1 MSDLFDI
8 NSTSKKKRLSTKA
21 RQKLF
26 LEAYAEHA
34 NVLLAAR
41 AAGIHRTTVYKWQEH
56 DTDFDF
62 AFNQAKEDAKD
73 TLRAEIY
80 RRAVEGWD
88 EPVYQLGKYRGV
100 VRKYDSTLL
109 IFQAKMMM
117 PEYRDKQSVDV
128 TTNTSAQDMQ
138 VIQDTIMQALAAHPD
153 AKIAV
158 AQALMGKARESTK

>member
-8 NSTSKKKRLSTKA
+8 NSTRKKRLSTKA

-56 DTDFDF
+56 DTDFAF

-117 PEYRDKQSVDV
+117 PEYREKQSVDV
-128 TTNTSAQDMQ
+128 TSTSAQDMQ
-138 VIQDTIMQALAAHPD
+138 VIQETIMQALADYPEQ
-153 AKIAV
+153 KIAV